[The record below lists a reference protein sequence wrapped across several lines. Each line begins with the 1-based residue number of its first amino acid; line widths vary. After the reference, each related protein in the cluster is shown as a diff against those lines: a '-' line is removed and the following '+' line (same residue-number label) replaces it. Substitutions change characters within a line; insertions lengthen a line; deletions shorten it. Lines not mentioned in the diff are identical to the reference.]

1 MAATGGI
8 GGSSCVERGL
18 RPRSQRLRTFSGVSA
33 PSRVV
38 KSTIEIANRSPWALV
53 EALIER
59 VVNSAAR
66 RWAMTGSTVRTR
78 MPVLRQIR
86 MRNER
91 VADGDALVIDGLIRR
106 RGFSTAA
113 SCGEES
119 GEIGTVDEDK
129 LARRWVVGVGN
140 RVDEQA
146 FVIRINDVKKLVGTL
161 FGPSATRA
169 GHH

>member
-1 MAATGGI
+1 
-8 GGSSCVERGL
+8 
-18 RPRSQRLRTFSGVSA
+18 
-33 PSRVV
+33 
-38 KSTIEIANRSPWALV
+38 
-53 EALIER
+53 
-59 VVNSAAR
+59 
-66 RWAMTGSTVRTR
+66 
-78 MPVLRQIR
+78 

-113 SCGEES
+113 SGGEES
-119 GEIGTVDEDK
+119 GEIGTVDEDE

-146 FVIRINDVKKLVGTL
+146 FVIRINDLKKLVGTL